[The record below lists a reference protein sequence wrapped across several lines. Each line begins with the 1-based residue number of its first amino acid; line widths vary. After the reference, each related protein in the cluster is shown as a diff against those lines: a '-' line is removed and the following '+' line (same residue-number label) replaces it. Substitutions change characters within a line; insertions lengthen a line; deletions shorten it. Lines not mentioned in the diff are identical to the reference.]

1 MRPLIDRRTLVLAG
15 GASLLIAAAGDGPDS
30 LARAALDHAAHL
42 SPAERLDA
50 LRRINLHGLSTGVRL
65 DVSAA
70 MRGATLQAAIADQ
83 RDAAAL
89 YALHLRLHSG
99 TDATP
104 IETYS
109 LALDRARSL
118 TARADRLLRGEGL
131 ASGTVAERL
140 RQMAHDPRYLYSEDG
155 AGRDRAVAD
164 MNGWLA
170 SARALLP
177 RQFGMIPAAVDH
189 VSVRRMTPADEAA
202 GKAGYRSLPSFDG
215 TTPGAYFVDLHE
227 IGRRPQWTLRSV
239 VHHELLPGHM
249 MQLPLQTRA
258 DPHPLRLAAATG
270 FIEGWAIYA
279 EQLAAQSGLY
289 AQDPRGEIGCLQW
302 LLFRLG
308 RALIDIGINALGWSD
323 DVALAFLRDLQ
334 GDPVIFALFEKDIA
348 RAHAAPGSLAGDVLN
363 WLGFEQLAQKGGD
376 QRRIHD
382 RLLAHGAAPLA
393 LLAGSSAR

>member
-1 MRPLIDRRTLVLAG
+1 MRPLIDRRTLFLAG
-15 GASLLIAAAGDGPDS
+15 GASLLIAAGEGPDS
-30 LARAALDHAAHL
+30 LARAALDDAARL
-42 SPAERLDA
+42 PPAERLDA

-65 DVSAA
+65 DVAA
-70 MRGATLQAAIADQ
+70 AIRGAPLQAAMADR
-83 RDAAAL
+83 RDATAL

-131 ASGTVAERL
+131 ASGSVADRL
-140 RQMAHDPRYLYSEDG
+140 RQMARDPRYLYSDDD

-189 VSVRRMTPADEAA
+189 VSVRRMTPAEEAA

-215 TTPGAYFVDLHE
+215 TTRGAYFVDLHE

-249 MQLPLQTRA
+249 MQLPLQARA

-279 EQLAAQSGLY
+279 EQLAMESGIY

-308 RALIDIGINALGWSD
+308 RALIDVGINAFGWTD

-334 GDPVIFALFEKDIA
+334 GDPMIFAPFEKDIA
-348 RAHAAPGSLAGDVLN
+348 RAHSAPGSLAGDVLN
-363 WLGFEQLAQKGGD
+363 WLGFEQLVQRGGD
-376 QRRIHD
+376 QRRIRD
-382 RLLAHGAAPLA
+382 RLLAHGAAPLI
-393 LLAGSSAR
+393 LLTGRSAR